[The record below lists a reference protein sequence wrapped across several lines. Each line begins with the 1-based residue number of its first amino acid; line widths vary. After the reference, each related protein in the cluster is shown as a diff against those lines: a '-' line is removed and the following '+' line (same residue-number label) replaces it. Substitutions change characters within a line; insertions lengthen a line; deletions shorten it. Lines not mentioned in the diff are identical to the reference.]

1 MCKYVLI
8 FICLYVKI
16 FICLNVDGFYLLCCC
31 CCCHD
36 WKIDTDWYS
45 KSSILEITKKNS
57 EFSLQLRVYKGTRD
71 VTAVGQFQ
79 GFPHKTDLVQTSE
92 IPKTA
97 FPLIPHLSSCIK
109 ALKSET
115 KQIEWQTVHDI
126 WSVNHTVWFKFT
138 EENLTKCGSVEVIIG
153 ISQSYKFCWMS
164 LGILISWNQ
173 EDK

>member
-1 MCKYVLI
+1 MFECWWILPAVL
-8 FICLYVKI
+8 
-16 FICLNVDGFYLLCCC
+16 LLLLP
-31 CCCHD
+31 
-36 WKIDTDWYS
+36 WLKDWYRLIKQVFNS
-45 KSSILEITKKNS
+45 WNHPKNS

-79 GFPHKTDLVQTSE
+79 GFPHKTDLVETSE

-109 ALKSET
+109 ALQSET

>member
-1 MCKYVLI
+1 MIISYESIQIFFKITKYIMCMYVLI
-8 FICLYVKI
+8 FICFYVK
-16 FICLNVDGFYLLCCC
+16 DFYMFECWWILPAVLLLLLP
-31 CCCHD
+31 
-36 WKIDTDWYS
+36 WLKDWYRLIKQVFNS
-45 KSSILEITKKNS
+45 WNHPKNS

-126 WSVNHTVWFKFT
+126 WSVNHTVWFEFT
-138 EENLTKCGSVEVIIG
+138 
-153 ISQSYKFCWMS
+153 
-164 LGILISWNQ
+164 
-173 EDK
+173 

>member
-1 MCKYVLI
+1 MDFTCCAAAVAAMIERLI
-8 FICLYVKI
+8 Q
-16 FICLNVDGFYLLCCC
+16 
-31 CCCHD
+31 
-36 WKIDTDWYS
+36 IDTAS
-45 KSSILEITKKNS
+45 LQFLKSPKKAS

-115 KQIEWQTVHDI
+115 KQIE
-126 WSVNHTVWFKFT
+126 
-138 EENLTKCGSVEVIIG
+138 
-153 ISQSYKFCWMS
+153 
-164 LGILISWNQ
+164 
-173 EDK
+173 